1 MNFKQIGEFFQ
12 FYQFNDQEMSYE
24 EAKRVT
30 IFSGRIFIASENML
44 VYKSEITS
52 VANNLLFIIWTLASV
67 PFCDVAIIHCSVA
80 LM

>member
-30 IFSGRIFIASENML
+30 IFSVRVFIASGNML
-44 VYKSEITS
+44 VYKSEITF
-52 VANNLLFIIWTLASV
+52 VASNLLFIIWTLASV
-67 PFCDVAIIHCSVA
+67 LSLHYG
-80 LM
+80 